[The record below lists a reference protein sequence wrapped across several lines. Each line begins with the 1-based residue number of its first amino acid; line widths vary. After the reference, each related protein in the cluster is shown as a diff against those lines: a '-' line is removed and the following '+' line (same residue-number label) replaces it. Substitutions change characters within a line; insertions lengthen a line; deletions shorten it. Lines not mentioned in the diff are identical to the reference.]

1 MKKTFQVINDTK
13 GYNFMETEEDWIKI
27 ESKTKNQKR
36 RQNARYKISE
46 DLSDREVILHN
57 IPTLDRAGAP
67 ETADADADRA
77 VKVLRELQGGG
88 YTLKNGHII
97 GTERQVRNNR
107 NKNGCQPITITLK
120 DGYIAEDIKLAA
132 DKVGL
137 LNARDPK
144 ANDTAEDNIGYLR
157 RSLSEEE
164 RKRIGTTKKFF
175 ESKAGK
181 ALKEIRR
188 RQYES
193 KRNAAAWAKI
203 DVEQGASGPVNATRA
218 THPAV
223 AKPDAEATRAS
234 LRVMAESG
242 STTAQTLLKEMAAAD
257 AAAAEEANKYNQ
269 DNNGFIQGLK

>member
-1 MKKTFQVINDTK
+1 MKKTFQVINDSK
-13 GYNFMETEEDWIKI
+13 GYNHMETKEDWIRI

-77 VKVLRELQGGG
+77 VKVLRELLGGG
-88 YTLKNGHII
+88 YTLKNGHIT

-107 NKNGCQPITITLK
+107 NIHGCQPITITLK

-132 DKVGL
+132 AQVGL

-164 RKRIGTTKKFF
+164 RKKIGATKKFF

-193 KRNAAAWAKI
+193 KRNAAAWSKI
-203 DVEQGASGPVNATRA
+203 DVEQGASIPVNATRA

-257 AAAAEEANKYNQ
+257 AAAAEEANKYKQ

>member
-1 MKKTFQVINDTK
+1 
-13 GYNFMETEEDWIKI
+13 
-27 ESKTKNQKR
+27 
-36 RQNARYKISE
+36 
-46 DLSDREVILHN
+46 
-57 IPTLDRAGAP
+57 
-67 ETADADADRA
+67 
-77 VKVLRELQGGG
+77 
-88 YTLKNGHII
+88 
-97 GTERQVRNNR
+97 VRNNR
-107 NKNGCQPITITLK
+107 NKIGCQPITITLK
-120 DGYIAEDIKLAA
+120 DGYIAEDIRLAA

-144 ANDTAEDNIGYLR
+144 ANDTAEDNIGFLR

-193 KRNAAAWAKI
+193 KRNAAAWSKI
-203 DVEQGASGPVNATRA
+203 DVEQGASIPVNATRA

-257 AAAAEEANKYNQ
+257 AAAAVEANKYNQ
-269 DNNGFIQGLK
+269 DDNGYIQGLK